1 MENKTTAKRS
11 PRHRAGLSTLA
22 DKSASA
28 GSPASS
34 SRGTVK
40 KPSYPS
46 SGASPRRAGV
56 GRRNRPIRLGRPKAG
71 SAFRQGVED
80 KNAPKKVYSKSGDNV
95 RIIPIGGVEEVGR
108 NMTVVEYKDEII
120 VLDAGLQFPEEETPG
135 VDYIIPNTQYLE
147 ERKDKIKGLVI
158 SHGHLDHNGAIPY
171 LMDKLGNPTIY
182 TTKMTKAMTLKR
194 QSEFP
199 HLPPLDIKEVT
210 SKDKIKVGKE
220 LTIRFFD
227 ITHTIPDA
235 IGTIVETPL
244 GNVIYPG
251 DFRIEL
257 DKKNK
262 PKNIEPYVKLGK
274 ENNLALLLE
283 STNAEIPGFAVTEDT
298 VREALR
304 ETFDSIEGRIFV
316 GTFSSQMERIVE
328 IIKIAEQ
335 IGRKVFIDG
344 YSMKANIE
352 IAKELGILK
361 PKAGTVLSV
370 DQINDYPD
378 NQVLSIC
385 TGAQGEK
392 NAALMRIANQKH
404 KSIKLHEEDTVVL
417 SASIIPGNEKSIQNL
432 KDNLA
437 RRGAEIVH
445 YKNVDIHASGHAYA
459 EELKIMISM
468 LKPKFFI
475 PIHGHYFMLKT
486 NAKLAMETGIHKKNI
501 IAPLNNGAIIDVNAK
516 SISVLKESVPSN
528 YVMVD
533 GLGVG
538 DVKEVVLRDR
548 QMLAQ
553 DGIFVMI
560 VVIDSQTGK
569 VRSSPDIISRGF
581 VYLRESQDL
590 LKQSRFL
597 IRKTVEEATEKMH
610 PVNITY
616 VKENLRE
623 KIAKYLFQQT
633 QRRPMVLPV
642 LLEV

>member
-1 MENKTTAKRS
+1 
-11 PRHRAGLSTLA
+11 
-22 DKSASA
+22 
-28 GSPASS
+28 
-34 SRGTVK
+34 
-40 KPSYPS
+40 
-46 SGASPRRAGV
+46 
-56 GRRNRPIRLGRPKAG
+56 
-71 SAFRQGVED
+71 
-80 KNAPKKVYSKSGDNV
+80 
-95 RIIPIGGVEEVGR
+95 
-108 NMTVVEYKDEII
+108 
-120 VLDAGLQFPEEETPG
+120 
-135 VDYIIPNTQYLE
+135 
-147 ERKDKIKGLVI
+147 
-158 SHGHLDHNGAIPY
+158 
-171 LMDKLGNPTIY
+171 
-182 TTKMTKAMTLKR
+182 
-194 QSEFP
+194 
-199 HLPPLDIKEVT
+199 
-210 SKDKIKVGKE
+210 
-220 LTIRFFD
+220 
-227 ITHTIPDA
+227 
-235 IGTIVETPL
+235 
-244 GNVIYPG
+244 
-251 DFRIEL
+251 
-257 DKKNK
+257 
-262 PKNIEPYVKLGK
+262 
-274 ENNLALLLE
+274 
-283 STNAEIPGFAVTEDT
+283 
-298 VREALR
+298 
-304 ETFDSIEGRIFV
+304 
-316 GTFSSQMERIVE
+316 
-328 IIKIAEQ
+328 
-335 IGRKVFIDG
+335 
-344 YSMKANIE
+344 
-352 IAKELGILK
+352 
-361 PKAGTVLSV
+361 
-370 DQINDYPD
+370 
-378 NQVLSIC
+378 LSIC